1 MTTKS
6 REPHI
11 EIVTG
16 TPPVRKPS
24 LRDLLRWKRLKA
36 LILQALGQDEPA
48 ERLALSFAVGNF
60 CAMLPFPGH
69 TFAIAGVAFAFRLN
83 MTASIAGAWM
93 NVPPLLPFTYGLAFF
108 VGTLVTGVAL
118 PDIAAVELT
127 NATTLWTMFRTYFY
141 PLTVGTTIVGLVWAF
156 VGYFVA
162 LHIARLRPAAK
173 DNAANSEPD
182 DEGEQDVRRVAHG
195 G

>member
-6 REPHI
+6 RKPHI
-11 EIVTG
+11 EIVTAA
-16 TPPVRKPS
+16 PPPPKPS
-24 LRDLLRWKRLKA
+24 LRDLLRWKRFKA

-69 TFAIAGVAFAFRLN
+69 TFAIAGVAFVFRLN

-108 VGTLVTGVAL
+108 IGTLVTGVAL

-127 NATTLWTMFRTYFY
+127 NGTALWTMFRTYFY

-162 LHIARLRPAAK
+162 LHIARLQPAAK
-173 DNAANSEPD
+173 DEAADTVSRDEDGPD
-182 DEGEQDVRRVAHG
+182 IRRVAHG